1 MYMHALPPPLSPSPS
16 LSLPPGSKCPS
27 GELLYSIQTDDNAKV
42 KALFNDLSQHK
53 PIFSDDRVGRRMT
66 LEQSHTHGA
75 HRLSPSRFSLTGKER
90 EGRDSPA
97 PTYENKDVITEAAQ
111 RAQKRD
117 CPPPL
122 PPNRRLSS
130 NDERPFSQVH
140 GMTQQRGQASIA
152 PLSPLPMKC
161 DDQRM
166 YQNISRQPQ
175 GGPHSPTKHRGRYPV
190 PPSEPVPDGYY
201 NVSPPLALKKYPS
214 HRTSSSSPPSLSQEE
229 DAAFFSEFAP
239 VPPPPIKTVSNST
252 SLQDGYMDS
261 YFRLNPQQ
269 RPTMKLEGDNLVV
282 HRLHNGGVEGE
293 GKGRGAAVIPSK
305 EEASM
310 YQNLDFMSK
319 KPPGTVTTTANVY
332 LEDVDRYVI
341 P

>member
-1 MYMHALPPPLSPSPS
+1 M
-16 LSLPPGSKCPS
+16 
-27 GELLYSIQTDDNAKV
+27 
-42 KALFNDLSQHK
+42 
-53 PIFSDDRVGRRMT
+53 
-66 LEQSHTHGA
+66 
-75 HRLSPSRFSLTGKER
+75 
-90 EGRDSPA
+90 
-97 PTYENKDVITEAAQ
+97 
-111 RAQKRD
+111 QKRD

-130 NDERPFSQVH
+130 NDDRNTPFSQVH

-161 DDQRM
+161 DDLRM

-175 GGPHSPTKHRGRYPV
+175 GGPHSPTKHRGCYPV

-239 VPPPPIKTVSNST
+239 VLPPPIKTVSNST

-319 KPPGTVTTTANVY
+319 KLLALSPLLPMCIWKTSIGTLYHRYSRNIHECVLSMAIQTQYVRVLMRDEKEERCKQGQTNNRQSNTAHPRQSLFLRKMSCLGWDSNPRHSI
-332 LEDVDRYVI
+332 L
-341 P
+341 